1 MSAGSFRLFEIVG
14 VKLQKKSAIFGSI
27 LGPDGTKVRSRKN
40 CAFIWNSN
48 YNKKSHSTGA
58 EWLFQQANKAYFAAN
73 LANFLLNLS
82 IRPAVSTNFILPV
95 KNGWL

>member
-40 CAFIWNSN
+40 CALSGIRTIT
-48 YNKKSHSTGA
+48 KKAIPQEQNGFFSKQTA
-58 EWLFQQANKAYFAAN
+58 LLQTWQA
-73 LANFLLNLS
+73 S
-82 IRPAVSTNFILPV
+82 CS
-95 KNGWL
+95 